1 MRRFLLASIAAMAA
15 GVWAASAFA
24 GAFVSHGAVMYVDGV
39 QYGTVDTPAFFN
51 AHAGAAPA
59 RTFDTLYVL
68 PSVRSRSSNCT
79 SPTAAP
85 GDRDYNGGRWI
96 VKGVFFTTSY
106 AAAVAAYGGANG
118 VFDSDAEV
126 LAAINAGAATAVEL
140 FRFECPVLKL
150 PQNG

>member
-1 MRRFLLASIAAMAA
+1 MRRFLLASIAAVAA
-15 GVWAASAFA
+15 CLWAASAFA

-51 AHAGAAPA
+51 EHAGAAPA
-59 RTFDTLYVL
+59 RTLDTLYVL
-68 PSVRSRSSNCT
+68 PSGPESFFQLHVAD
-79 SPTAAP
+79 AAP

-106 AAAVAAYGGANG
+106 ASAVATYGGANG

-150 PQNG
+150 PKNG